1 MEEKQ
6 EILVLPFGKKIQ
18 VGNYTVLKYTKT
30 LTKKQLKSIRED
42 KDIHPEVKKQLTRS
56 GLPYIKV
63 EAISQI
69 WSVEFCCNTGVYLY
83 IDRVLPL
90 ALLAAQEK
98 RKPEYE
104 SIADFAHLFGMWM
117 TDTTVQGD
125 SIYYADKGNAL
136 KALIERQTALR
147 KNAETPEEKA
157 EDDKILEELKA
168 KEESK
173 AIIVDMSKTVADSQQ
188 EEKGGS
194 DGN

>member
-1 MEEKQ
+1 MEGKN

-30 LTKKQLKSIRED
+30 LTKNQLKQIRESKDIAPEVQKQLSRA
-42 KDIHPEVKKQLTRS
+42 

-69 WSVEFCCNTGVYLY
+69 WAIEFCCNTGVYLF

-90 ALLAAQEK
+90 ALLAEQEK
-98 RKPEYE
+98 RKPEFE

-117 TDTTVQGD
+117 TDTCVQGD

-136 KALIERQTALR
+136 KALIERQKASAN
-147 KNAETPEEKA
+147 KEETPEEKA
-157 EDDKILEELKA
+157 EDDKILEEVKA
-168 KEESK
+168 DEEAKANIIDMAQHVKEE
-173 AIIVDMSKTVADSQQ
+173 Q
-188 EEKGGS
+188 EKGGE
-194 DGN
+194 DGKG

>member
-1 MEEKQ
+1 MEGKN

-30 LTKKQLKSIRED
+30 LTKNQLKQIRESKDISPEVQKQLSRA
-42 KDIHPEVKKQLTRS
+42 

-69 WSVEFCCNTGVYLY
+69 WAIEFCCNTGVYLF

-90 ALLAAQEK
+90 ALLAEQEK
-98 RKPEYE
+98 RKPEFE

-117 TDTTVQGD
+117 TDTCVQGD

-136 KALIERQTALR
+136 KALIERQKASAN
-147 KNAETPEEKA
+147 KEETPEEKA
-157 EDDKILEELKA
+157 ADDKVLDEVKKDEEAKA
-168 KEESK
+168 T
-173 AIIVDMSKTVADSQQ
+173 IVDMAQHVKEEQ
-188 EEKGGS
+188 EKGGE
-194 DGN
+194 DGKG

>member
-1 MEEKQ
+1 MEGKN

-30 LTKKQLKSIRED
+30 LTKNQLKQIRESKDIAPEVQKQLSRA
-42 KDIHPEVKKQLTRS
+42 

-69 WSVEFCCNTGVYLY
+69 WAIEFCCNTGVYLF

-90 ALLAAQEK
+90 ALLAEQEK
-98 RKPEYE
+98 RKPEFE

-117 TDTTVQGD
+117 TDTCVQGD

-136 KALIERQTALR
+136 KALIERQKASAN
-147 KNAETPEEKA
+147 KEETPEEKA
-157 EDDKILEELKA
+157 ADDKVLDEVKKDEEAKA
-168 KEESK
+168 T
-173 AIIVDMSKTVADSQQ
+173 IVDMAQHVKEEQ
-188 EEKGGS
+188 EKGGE
-194 DGN
+194 DGKG

>member
-1 MEEKQ
+1 MEEKK

-30 LTKKQLKSIRED
+30 LTKQQLKQLREGQ
-42 KDIHPEVKKQLTRS
+42 DIHPEVKRQLSRS

-69 WSVEFCCNTGVYLY
+69 WSVEFCCNTGVYLH

-98 RKPEYE
+98 RKPEFE

-117 TDTTVQGD
+117 TDTCVMGD
-125 SIYYADKGNAL
+125 TLYFNDKGRAL
-136 KALIERQTALR
+136 KALIERQAAA
-147 KNAETPEEKA
+147 KAETPEEKA
-157 EDDKILEELKA
+157 ADDAVLDELK
-168 KEESK
+168 KEEETK
-173 AIIVDMSKTVADSQQ
+173 ATILDMAKTVVDAQQ

>member
-1 MEEKQ
+1 MEGKN

-30 LTKKQLKSIRED
+30 LTKNQLKQIRESKDIAPEVQKQLSRA
-42 KDIHPEVKKQLTRS
+42 

-69 WSVEFCCNTGVYLY
+69 WAIEFCCNTGVYLF

-90 ALLAAQEK
+90 ALLAEQEK
-98 RKPEYE
+98 RKPEFE

-117 TDTTVQGD
+117 TDTCVQGD

-136 KALIERQTALR
+136 KALIERQKASAN
-147 KNAETPEEKA
+147 KEETPEEKA
-157 EDDKILEELKA
+157 DDDKVLDEVKKDEEAKA
-168 KEESK
+168 T
-173 AIIVDMSKTVADSQQ
+173 IVDMAQHVKEEQ
-188 EEKGGS
+188 EKGGE
-194 DGN
+194 DGKG